1 MKDILNSDY
10 EPNDMSTDMFLSEG
24 PLNLLIEQIRDQ
36 FEEPYEERK
45 YDYVQTF
52 INMYNYST
60 DNANVY
66 EEDEQEDLDQLRSKF
81 YSFLQE
87 ILRKYLNIGFN
98 DFDELSKEDQDHMI
112 HYTYRFFITRIKK
125 NFVGYIM
132 NYLEDNKTAI
142 FNEDIYNEQKD
153 VTALTVK
160 KEISDPEMA
169 YILSNLESI
178 IDDILSEEIDVDD
191 FLAKCDGDNCLET
204 EFVTE
209 AFKDFKLT
217 GNFVKNYI
225 EMIDDDFM
233 NKIHLSVRG
242 KLLKKYR

>member
-1 MKDILNSDY
+1 
-10 EPNDMSTDMFLSEG
+10 
-24 PLNLLIEQIRDQ
+24 
-36 FEEPYEERK
+36 
-45 YDYVQTF
+45 
-52 INMYNYST
+52 
-60 DNANVY
+60 
-66 EEDEQEDLDQLRSKF
+66 
-81 YSFLQE
+81 
-87 ILRKYLNIGFN
+87 
-98 DFDELSKEDQDHMI
+98 
-112 HYTYRFFITRIKK
+112 
-125 NFVGYIM
+125 M

-209 AFKDFKLT
+209 AFKDFKIT